1 MSIEIKSLYDDFKFE
16 IDHFKKA
23 KILHIL
29 SKDKRINFS
38 EIGKNIN
45 LSPSYISHILRLL
58 KLPDL
63 IVDGYYSKL
72 VAVTHLYIISRLPT
86 QKDMIEV
93 YETVLTKNLT
103 TLETDEIVRQ
113 KLFGIKSEGQY
124 MTNEEKN
131 QLADKITNL
140 TDGGVK
146 IIQSRINSKLSLT
159 IKGSLKE
166 TTEKL
171 RKLFKVFSNQ

>member
-1 MSIEIKSLYDDFKFE
+1 MSVEIKSLYDNFKFE
-16 IDHFKKA
+16 SDHFKKA
-23 KILHIL
+23 KILRIL
-29 SKDKRINFS
+29 SKDKGIKFS

-63 IVDGYYSKL
+63 IIDGYYSKL
-72 VAVTHLYIISRLPT
+72 IPVTHLYIISRLST
-86 QKDMIEV
+86 QKEMIDV

-124 MTNEEKN
+124 MTNEEKK
-131 QLADKITNL
+131 QLTDKIINL
-140 TDGGVK
+140 TDGEVK
-146 IIQSRINSKLSLT
+146 IVQSRINSKFSLT

-171 RKLFKVFSNQ
+171 RKFFKIFSNQ

>member
-1 MSIEIKSLYDDFKFE
+1 MSVEIKSLYDNFKFE
-16 IDHFKKA
+16 TDHFKKA
-23 KILHIL
+23 EILHIL
-29 SKDKRINFS
+29 SKEKGIGFS

-72 VAVTHLYIISRLPT
+72 IAVTHLYIISRLST
-86 QKDMIEV
+86 HKEMIEV

-124 MTNEEKN
+124 MTNEEK
-131 QLADKITNL
+131 QHLGDKITQIV
-140 TDGGVK
+140 DGKSK
-146 IIQSRINSKLSLT
+146 IVQSRINSKLTIT

-171 RKLFKVFSNQ
+171 RKLFKVFSN